1 MGDHMSIRFCAPVLL
16 AIGMVLTACTTEPAK
31 YSPSPVTTSTS
42 ATRVPPA
49 DLAADT
55 SAIELEQSS
64 RPVVEP
70 FVRRGSEP
78 LVGTPGAP
86 DSPVDGDIVLSFDA
100 TPIDDVVGVI
110 FNEYL
115 NSNYTIDPAV
125 KGNITY
131 RSSRGL
137 TEEELLP
144 TLENLL
150 GQANAAL
157 IESGNGY
164 RVVPAADAPSLAG
177 TSILSDSVSPDGGF
191 RSVVIPVRFIAAQDL
206 ADIVASHGVQASV
219 NADRNLLIVAGT
231 TAQLQQVKRLVETF
245 DVNWMQ
251 GMSFALLPLEHADSK
266 EVAQELRSIF
276 LTGDASVSGGA
287 RVTSIDRLNAVLV
300 VSPHP
305 DLLDEYRLWIEK
317 LDSVSGRDGKA
328 LYVYRVQHGRAED
341 LAEVLNEIFTPV
353 ATRRV
358 EFNLETDDSLSYP
371 GAAPFQ
377 NKGVA
382 LEQSVAG
389 DFGNS
394 GLSTAPVRVI
404 ADKTNNALL
413 ILGNR
418 ENYAIVESA
427 LRRLDVEP
435 LQVLIEASIVEVILG
450 DELKYGLEWFIR
462 GHTDDYDGEG
472 LLDFGLGAT
481 PGIGP
486 VIPGFSYVVK
496 KAGEVRVALNALAE
510 DSRINVLSS
519 PALMVLNNETATIR
533 VGDEVPIATR
543 SSVST
548 IDPNSPT
555 VNEIEYRDT
564 GVLLK
569 VTPRVNVSGMVT
581 MDIDQEVS
589 NVTETTTSSLDS
601 PTFLQRRITS
611 SVAVKSGETIVLG
624 GLIREEETTR
634 EGGVPGLYKI
644 PVIGKLFGTTS
655 KAKRRTEL
663 IVLITPRAVYQ
674 PDDMRAVTEEYERR
688 MIGLAPRLLN
698 SVETEIPGGEAAPPG
713 GE

>member
-1 MGDHMSIRFCAPVLL
+1 MWFA
-16 AIGMVLTACTTEPAK
+16 
-31 YSPSPVTTSTS
+31 S
-42 ATRVPPA
+42 ATA
-49 DLAADT
+49 W
-55 SAIELEQSS
+55 
-64 RPVVEP
+64 RPRFAFNGVEE
-70 FVRRGSEP
+70 F
-78 LVGTPGAP
+78 T
-86 DSPVDGDIVLSFDA
+86 
-100 TPIDDVVGVI
+100 
-110 FNEYL
+110 
-115 NSNYTIDPAV
+115 
-125 KGNITY
+125 
-131 RSSRGL
+131 SRGL

-164 RVVPAADAPSLAG
+164 RVVPAADAPSLAA
-177 TSILSDSVSPDGGF
+177 TSVLGDSVSPDGGF

-251 GMSFALLPLEHADSK
+251 GMSFALLPLEHADST

-276 LTGDASVSGGA
+276 LTGDKSVSGSA

-341 LAEVLNEIFTPV
+341 RAAVLNEFFVPM
-353 ATRRV
+353 ATRWM

-394 GLSTAPVRVI
+394 GLPTTPVRVI

-413 ILGNR
+413 ILGNQ

-496 KAGEVRVALNALAE
+496 KAGEIRVALNALAE
-510 DSRINVLSS
+510 DSRFH
-519 PALMVLNNETATIR
+519 
-533 VGDEVPIATR
+533 
-543 SSVST
+543 
-548 IDPNSPT
+548 
-555 VNEIEYRDT
+555 VN
-564 GVLLK
+564 
-569 VTPRVNVSGMVT
+569 
-581 MDIDQEVS
+581 
-589 NVTETTTSSLDS
+589 
-601 PTFLQRRITS
+601 
-611 SVAVKSGETIVLG
+611 
-624 GLIREEETTR
+624 
-634 EGGVPGLYKI
+634 
-644 PVIGKLFGTTS
+644 
-655 KAKRRTEL
+655 
-663 IVLITPRAVYQ
+663 
-674 PDDMRAVTEEYERR
+674 
-688 MIGLAPRLLN
+688 
-698 SVETEIPGGEAAPPG
+698 PPG
-713 GE
+713 YCS